1 MNRTAYGLGALIGT
15 IAVVAILAV
24 VALISQK
31 AYKTWDLT
39 ANRRQSLSPE
49 SARAL
54 ASLKQDVSLIAFYL
68 EGQGGRR
75 EAEDL
80 LRQYANSTNRI
91 RYELVD
97 PQKQVSRTE
106 EYRIAT
112 NETVVVE
119 SGNRRE
125 SVTLPDEP
133 KLTNAILKVTREGQ
147 RKVYFVTGHGE
158 RQAEDSAER
167 GLATFRSTLEAS
179 GYTSGTLSLLTTA
192 RVPDDADV
200 VVLAGPRTDLSKA
213 EAERLKAYI
222 DRGGHVLLLADLPD
236 QPTPEIQG
244 LVKPFGIDLREMVL
258 IEPNVAVIPPDPL
271 VAVIDQFAGHA
282 ITRGL
287 VDRGLAGLM
296 PIARPVIPVDQ
307 PPAGVQLDWLARSTT
322 TSWATPVDL
331 TKRGRVESRFDA
343 KRDLKGPVTVAVA
356 ASVPAGQSGAAQ
368 PGASPAPG
376 RSGAQAAASPAA
388 ATASPPAAGS
398 PAAGASPAASPGAT
412 SARRARLV
420 VVGDVDFASN
430 QLFGQPSNRELAVGA
445 VGWLASEDA
454 IVSIAERAPTAAPLF
469 LTPRQSLAAGLVAVG
484 LPALATAAGIAS
496 WASRRRRH
504 A

>member
-15 IAVVAILAV
+15 LAVVAILVV
-24 VALISQK
+24 VALMSQK
-31 AYKTWDLT
+31 AYRTWDLT

-54 ASLKQDVSLIAFYL
+54 ASLKQDVALLAFYL

-80 LRQYANSTNRI
+80 LRQYANATNRI
-91 RYELVD
+91 RYELID
-97 PQKQVSRTE
+97 PQKQVGRTE
-106 EYRIAT
+106 EYKVAT

-125 SVTLPDEP
+125 TVTLPDEP

-158 RQAEDSAER
+158 RQPEDSAER

-179 GYTSGTLSLLTTA
+179 GYASGTLSLLTTA

-213 EAERLKAYI
+213 EVERLKAYL

-244 LVKPFGIDLREMVL
+244 LVKPYGIDLREMVL

-296 PIARPVIPVDQ
+296 PIARPVIPADQ

-356 ASVPAGQSGAAQ
+356 ASLPAGQSGAAQ
-368 PGASPAPG
+368 PGASPA
-376 RSGAQAAASPAA
+376 ASPAA
-388 ATASPPAAGS
+388 ATASPPAAAPPG
-398 PAAGASPAASPGAT
+398 AGASPSASPAAAA
-412 SARRARLV
+412 ARRGRLV

-469 LTPRQSLAAGLVAVG
+469 LTPRQSLAAGLLAVG
-484 LPALATAAGIAS
+484 LPALATAAGVAS
-496 WASRRRRH
+496 WAARRRRH